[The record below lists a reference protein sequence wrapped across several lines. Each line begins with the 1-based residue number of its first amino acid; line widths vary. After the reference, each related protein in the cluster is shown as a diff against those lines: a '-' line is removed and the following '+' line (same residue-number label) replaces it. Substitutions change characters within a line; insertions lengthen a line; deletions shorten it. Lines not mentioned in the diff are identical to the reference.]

1 MSWRFIT
8 FLSVTALSL
17 LQQATAADQAVALI
31 TSVDC
36 EMESIS
42 HRDIRKAYLGFR
54 VSIDSSSVRA
64 FRLRGDQ
71 KLDNI
76 FFQSVVSLS
85 RKSYERHLLR
95 QLLKYGRPRPR
106 EFQSLEGVIAA
117 LVATPCSIGY
127 AWDSDTKKHDRIKVI
142 RILWQEN

>member
-1 MSWRFIT
+1 MSRCFII

-17 LQQATAADQAVALI
+17 LQQAGAADHAVALI

-42 HRDIRKAYLGFR
+42 PLDIRKAYLGFG
-54 VSIDSSSVRA
+54 VSIDAGDVRA

-76 FFQSVVSLS
+76 FFQSVVALS
-85 RKSYERHLLR
+85 QKSYERRLLR

-106 EFQSLEGVIAA
+106 EFQSLEGLVAA
-117 LVATPCSIGY
+117 LVSKPCSIGY
-127 AWDSDTKKHDRIKVI
+127 AWDSDTKKHDSIKVI